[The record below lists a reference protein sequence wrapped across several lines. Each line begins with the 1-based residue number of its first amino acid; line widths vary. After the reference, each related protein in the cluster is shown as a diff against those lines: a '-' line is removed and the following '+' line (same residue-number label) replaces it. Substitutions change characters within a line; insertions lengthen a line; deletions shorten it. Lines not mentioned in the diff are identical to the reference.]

1 MDSSSKSTV
10 INISSSDVPKDY
22 VTWSTFNTVFMNS
35 CCLGFL
41 AYVFSVKSRDRKMAG
56 DVIGA
61 QGYATTAKRLNIG
74 AVVVSII
81 TFIVIIIISTQRK

>member
-10 INISSSDVPKDY
+10 VNISSSDVPKDY

-61 QGYATTAKRLNIG
+61 QAYATTAKRLNIG

-81 TFIVIIIISTQRK
+81 TFIVIIIISTQKK